1 MEAVNFSVCF
11 RFLIAVKMTKMLSQ
25 FFVGRDNYKIILTQP
40 VKYKLKFAWFE
51 MLFFCFCTFL
61 CNQIWR
67 NFATL
72 VKSYMTLVTFSVFI

>member
-51 MLFFCFCTFL
+51 MLFFCFCTFQR
-61 CNQIWR
+61 NQIWR